1 LALIQ
6 KDWFTIAAQK
16 DSNAQNVMD
25 HLNAFYSRFSNLLLE
40 RIVNMTDENV
50 NFTMYFIRF
59 SKNIIFSLTQHFII
73 QYQQETLKLLT
84 YYSIQK
90 YVMLMHRI
98 VRVTRQLCWLL
109 LYQFKVIMIDK
120 H

>member
-1 LALIQ
+1 MALIQ

-50 NFTMYFIRF
+50 NFIVYFTRIT
-59 SKNIIFSLTQHFII
+59 IHLIFSLIQRFII
-73 QYQQETLKLLT
+73 QYQQETLKLST

-90 YVMLMHRI
+90 FVMLMHRI
-98 VRVTRQLCWLL
+98 ARVIRQLCWLP